1 MAGPMLVINGG
12 EKPFDGAQTRSLR
25 ISPAWRESSKN
36 FRVSVEVK
44 INIAAR
50 LRAPRQ
56 YRDLDLTGRRG
67 SFTRSSLLCLYKPDS
82 QTSCNSAIL
91 ASHVCVPLGMLV
103 ASMEFDR

>member
-1 MAGPMLVINGG
+1 MLVINGG
-12 EKPFDGAQTRSLR
+12 QKPFDGAQTRSLR

-67 SFTRSSLLCLYKPDS
+67 SFTRSSLLFLCIGQIRKHYATQRS
-82 QTSCNSAIL
+82 L
-91 ASHVCVPLGMLV
+91 ARMFCIPVGRLI
-103 ASMEFDR
+103 ASMEWDS